1 MDESRS
7 SAATEAQTPADPAS
21 REAEQRFRLAFEQA
35 AIGMALVAPDGRF
48 LRVNR
53 ALCDLVGYPSETLLT
68 KTFQEITH
76 PEDLDLDLE
85 LVRQM
90 LAGERRAYAMEK
102 RYFHADGHTVWV
114 LLSVS
119 LVRGDDDEP
128 RYFISQIQDV
138 SERKQL
144 EQRLTF
150 LADHDEMT
158 GLPNRR
164 RLGEELERAVAFA
177 RRYEH
182 PGALLILDLDNF
194 KRVNDTLGHHVGDSL
209 VREVAGRLRGRLR
222 QGRRGRDPEAD
233 EHRQRFD
240 GDADVALQAGHA
252 AVDLVEA
259 LGDDDLAPLG
269 IVGRQE
275 GCDGGF
281 RDHGLRLV
289 PARGEIRQRLRH
301 VGVEIDGEL
310 RFLPMAGHGAHSSM
324 PSLGSRDTWRATP

>member
-1 MDESRS
+1 M
-7 SAATEAQTPADPAS
+7 PADPAS

-53 ALCDLVGYPSETLLT
+53 ALCELVGYPSETLLT

-90 LAGERRAYAMEK
+90 LAGERRAYSMEK

-144 EQRLTF
+144 EERLTF

-177 RRYEH
+177 RRYQH

-222 QGRRGRDPEAD
+222 ATDLLARIGGDEFAVLLSQVNAAQAERVAGDLVAAVARECHLVDGAAVETSASLGVAVYEGDWEIDPEGLLMHADQAMYAAKNDGGNRYAVVEGRGRP
-233 EHRQRFD
+233 
-240 GDADVALQAGHA
+240 
-252 AVDLVEA
+252 
-259 LGDDDLAPLG
+259 PLPG
-269 IVGRQE
+269 
-275 GCDGGF
+275 
-281 RDHGLRLV
+281 
-289 PARGEIRQRLRH
+289 
-301 VGVEIDGEL
+301 
-310 RFLPMAGHGAHSSM
+310 
-324 PSLGSRDTWRATP
+324 